1 MFKVDPVLKIWMR
14 EIRPGATT
22 LGDVHPALANY
33 DRFQAIIQQIKAT
46 MSPAGTDIR
55 GVKRLEQI
63 EQATCNE
70 EEQYIQGIWDDS
82 TEDNQMVVC
91 LFKAQARVLASSI
104 SFEADL
110 SFKRIDSRGCNE
122 FVLARQHPQTKQC
135 WYKQALN
142 AY

>member
-70 EEQYIQGIWDDS
+70 EEQYIQGI
-82 TEDNQMVVC
+82 
-91 LFKAQARVLASSI
+91 
-104 SFEADL
+104 
-110 SFKRIDSRGCNE
+110 
-122 FVLARQHPQTKQC
+122 
-135 WYKQALN
+135 
-142 AY
+142 